1 MSLFRL
7 LLIRSLRRPSTTSSP
22 TSQSLTSLL
31 FLHHQNP
38 NNNSLYQT
46 ALTRGFAFSSAEEA
60 AAERRRRKRR
70 LRIEPPLHALRR
82 DPSQPPPQRDPNA
95 PRLPDSTSAL
105 VGPRL
110 NLHNRVQSL
119 IRAGDL
125 DAASA
130 VARHSVFSN
139 TRPTVFTCNAII
151 AAMYRAKRYVSVCVC
166 ADRKVLNLMTI
177 YFRIV

>member
-7 LLIRSLRRPSTTSSP
+7 VLLRSLRRPSTTSQTLNPLLLNLLHYQSP
-22 TSQSLTSLL
+22 AD
-31 FLHHQNP
+31 H
-38 NNNSLYQT
+38 YQT
-46 ALTRGFAFSSAEEA
+46 TSTRSFAFSSAEEA

-151 AAMYRAKRYVSVCVC
+151 AAMYRGKRYISVSACGY
-166 ADRKVLNLMTI
+166 VL
-177 YFRIV
+177 IVNCGNKFPISFLK

>member
-1 MSLFRL
+1 MSLYRIL
-7 LLIRSLRRPSTTSSP
+7 LRSLRRPSTTTTTSSQ
-22 TSQSLTSLL
+22 TLTPLL
-31 FLHHQNP
+31 LLHNQNQTHQ
-38 NNNSLYQT
+38 T
-46 ALTRGFAFSSAEEA
+46 TRRGFAFSSAEEA

-125 DAASA
+125 DAASG

-151 AAMYRAKRYVSVCVC
+151 AAMYRAKR
-166 ADRKVLNLMTI
+166 LF
-177 YFRIV
+177 FRFALHRFAFLRLCHSLLCF

>member
-1 MSLFRL
+1 MSLYRL
-7 LLIRSLRRPSTTSSP
+7 LLRSLRRPSTT
-22 TSQSLTSLL
+22 TSQTLTPLL
-31 FLHHQNP
+31 L
-38 NNNSLYQT
+38 LQT
-46 ALTRGFAFSSAEEA
+46 NQPTRRGFAFSSAEEA

-151 AAMYRAKRYVSVCVC
+151 AAMYRAKRLKFTLFSVSSSLFALRVF
-166 ADRKVLNLMTI
+166 LFL
-177 YFRIV
+177 

>member
-1 MSLFRL
+1 MSFFRL
-7 LLIRSLRRPSTTSSP
+7 LLLRCIRRPSTTCSP
-22 TSQSLTSLL
+22 NSQTLTSLL
-31 FLHHQNP
+31 FLHHQNS
-38 NNNSLYQT
+38 NNNNLYQT
-46 ALTRGFAFSSAEEA
+46 ASTRGFAFSSAEEA

-151 AAMYRAKRYVSVCVC
+151 AAMYRAKRYVSVSAMCC
-166 ADRKVLNLMTI
+166 
-177 YFRIV
+177 

>member
-7 LLIRSLRRPSTTSSP
+7 VLLRSLRRSSATSSP
-22 TSQSLTSLL
+22 NPHTLTLTPLL
-31 FLHHQNP
+31 NQLQNP
-38 NNNSLYQT
+38 NTEYQKT
-46 ALTRGFAFSSAEEA
+46 STRGFAFSSAEEA

-82 DPSQPPPQRDPNA
+82 DQGPPQRDPNA

-125 DAASA
+125 DAASS

-151 AAMYRAKRYVSVCVC
+151 AAMYRAKRYVYMSGDCG
-166 ADRKVLNLMTI
+166 VLNI
-177 YFRIV
+177 KA

>member
-1 MSLFRL
+1 MSFYRL
-7 LLIRSLRRPSTTSSP
+7 LLLRSLRRPSTT
-22 TSQSLTSLL
+22 TSQTLTPLHLL
-31 FLHHQNP
+31 L
-38 NNNSLYQT
+38 QT
-46 ALTRGFAFSSAEEA
+46 NQPTRRGFAFSSAEEA

-151 AAMYRAKRYVSVCVC
+151 AAMYRAKRLKFTPFFSFFFPFCPSC
-166 ADRKVLNLMTI
+166 
-177 YFRIV
+177 FRVFMILPLALLGFFS